1 MKMMFTKALSHVL
14 YSLCVGQLQETVDST
29 KAEAIVKKLQMDG
42 RYLRDV
48 W

>member
-1 MKMMFTKALSHVL
+1 MYQAS
-14 YSLCVGQLQETVDST
+14 VDST
-29 KAEAIVKKLQMDG
+29 KAEAIVKQLQIDG